1 MTDTVLCAPEQA
13 LLAASVQV
21 VHLARSA
28 AAADWSSALTD
39 VDSEAAQHDTLSLTL
54 CRMLFRDLVYQTK
67 RIGEGGFALTMQV
80 DGAEGVVDP
89 VVLAH
94 CDIHNQLGMSLFTF
108 VAEFASVMPWAMTV
122 IQRRS
127 DGIISD
133 DLTDLLVVME
143 SIRNSAND
151 FRDQLDLAFRKHKT
165 QSLPT
170 PSVQDTGEVLF
181 REIVYSNVEHP
192 YAPSVIRRGVPFCV
206 FVAGVFVHFDDLLT
220 RYVNNTTKQR
230 ALPELFVASA
240 SVQIP

>member
-1 MTDTVLCAPEQA
+1 MS
-13 LLAASVQV
+13 AS
-21 VHLARSA
+21 
-28 AAADWSSALTD
+28 ADWASHSA
-39 VDSEAAQHDTLSLTL
+39 VDDGAQHDTLSLAL
-54 CRMLFRDLVYQTK
+54 CGMLFRDLVYQTR
-67 RIGEGGFALTMQV
+67 RIGEGGFALVMYV
-80 DGAEGVVDP
+80 DGAGDTVDP
-89 VVLAH
+89 IVLAH

-108 VAEFASVMPWAMTV
+108 AAEFASVMPWAMTV

-151 FRDQLDLAFRKHKT
+151 FRDQLDLAFRKHKPQT
-165 QSLPT
+165 LPT

-181 REIVYSNVEHP
+181 REIVYSDVEHP

-206 FVAGVFVHFDDLLT
+206 FVAGVFAHFDALLVSYE
-220 RYVNNTTKQR
+220 RNATKR
-230 ALPELFVASA
+230 ALPEPFVASV